1 MKSSLKYSLWITLR
15 WENPGIKVIIKKNPG
30 TKVIIKNP
38 GTKVIIKNPGTKVI
52 IKKTFSDSYC
62 TGRGSPV
69 LFRNSELCLYL

>member
-52 IKKTFSDSYC
+52 IKKNIF
-62 TGRGSPV
+62 
-69 LFRNSELCLYL
+69 